1 MGKPR
6 RTDMGKLDRLTKRK
20 AQLENSNKIAPAEPK
35 ENREDGFSA
44 APNKKRKV
52 MMVASR
58 GVTHRYRH
66 LMTDLQKMLPHS
78 KKDAKL
84 DLKDGVGQV
93 NEIAE
98 MEGCDLSM
106 LLEVRRKE
114 DLYIWMSKTP
124 AGPTIK
130 FQCNNVHTQDELK
143 LTGNCLKGSRPLLS
157 FDATFKEEP
166 HFRLIKETLTQ
177 IFAVPRGN
185 VKSKPFID
193 HIYQFSVVDGRIWFR
208 NYQILYPP
216 NEKDG
221 VEGMELVEIGPRFVL
236 NPIRIFGGS
245 FGGATLY
252 QNPSYD
258 TPTQL
263 RRMAKQRQ
271 SGKYVSRKNDQ
282 KRRKEHS
289 EKYQPEADPMDD
301 VFKHED

>member
-1 MGKPR
+1 
-6 RTDMGKLDRLTKRK
+6 MGKLDRIAKRK
-20 AQLENSNKIAPAEPK
+20 SELDGSNKTDAEAPKAQVETAGITK
-35 ENREDGFSA
+35 T
-44 APNKKRKV
+44 KKRKV
-52 MMVASR
+52 MIVASR

-66 LMTDLQKMLPHS
+66 LMQDLMKLLPHS
-78 KKDAKL
+78 KKDVKV

-93 NEIAE
+93 NDIAD
-98 MEGCDLSM
+98 MENCDCSM
-106 LLEVRRKE
+106 LLEVRRRE
-114 DLYIWMSKTP
+114 DLYVWMSKSP
-124 AGPTIK
+124 QGPSIK
-130 FQCNNVHTQDELK
+130 FQCNNVHTMDELK
-143 LTGNCLKGSRPLLS
+143 LTGNCLKGSRPLIS
-157 FDATFKEEP
+157 FDGSFKEQA
-166 HFRLIKETLTQ
+166 HFRLIKEVITQ

-185 VKSKPFID
+185 TKSKPFID
-193 HIYQFSVVDGRIWFR
+193 HIYQFSVVEGRIWFR
-208 NYQILYPP
+208 NYQILYPT

-221 VEGMELVEIGPRFVL
+221 VDGLELVEIGPRFVL

-245 FGGATLY
+245 FGGATVY

-301 VFKHED
+301 VFKHE